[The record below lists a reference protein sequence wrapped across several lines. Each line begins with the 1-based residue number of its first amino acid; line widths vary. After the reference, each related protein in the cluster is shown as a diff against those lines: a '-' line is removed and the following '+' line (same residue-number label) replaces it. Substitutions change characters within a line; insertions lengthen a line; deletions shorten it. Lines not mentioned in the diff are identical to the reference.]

1 MSYRDQEQA
10 VIESMFPSPFQKGL
24 GKAVEIKAK
33 VDAFNAMTEAMS
45 ASPAVTAM
53 SAEDWCDMVEHAA
66 KSAFKL

>member
-1 MSYRDQEQA
+1 MNHNDQEQT

-45 ASPAVTAM
+45 ALPSVSAM